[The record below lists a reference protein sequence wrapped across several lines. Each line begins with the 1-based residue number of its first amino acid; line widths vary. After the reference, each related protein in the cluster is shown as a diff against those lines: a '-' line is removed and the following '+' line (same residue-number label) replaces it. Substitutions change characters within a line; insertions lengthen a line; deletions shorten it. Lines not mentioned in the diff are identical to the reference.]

1 MKLDLLAFAAH
12 PDDAEL
18 GCGGTLLAEAAR
30 GRQTGIIDLTLGE
43 LGTRGTPEIRMQEAL
58 DAGRLLGLSV
68 RRNLGLADGFFR
80 NDSAA
85 QLAVIQQLRDL
96 QPDVVLCNAP
106 EDRHPDHGRAAR
118 LVADACF
125 LSGLKRIETTA
136 TAPDGAPEGATG
148 APQAPWRPRL
158 VYHYVQDRLL
168 TPDFI
173 VDISGQWAAKVEA
186 IRAFRTQFFDPQAT
200 EPNTY
205 ISSPE
210 FLKFLEARARE
221 MGHLGGFEFGE
232 PFIAPRKVGVKS
244 VFDLV

>member
-1 MKLDLLAFAAH
+1 MKLDLLAFASH

-30 GRQTGIIDLTLGE
+30 GRRTGIIDLTLGE
-43 LGTRGTPEIRMQEAL
+43 MGTRGTAETRAQEAL

-80 NDSAA
+80 NDAGS
-85 QLAVIQQLRDL
+85 QLAVVRQLRDL
-96 QPDVVLCNAP
+96 QPDIVLCNAP
-106 EDRHPDHGRAAR
+106 QDRHPDHGRGST
-118 LVADACF
+118 LVSEACF
-125 LSGLKRIETTA
+125 LSGLKKIETTGE
-136 TAPDGAPEGATG
+136 DGQ
-148 APQAPWRPRL
+148 PQAPWRPRL
-158 VYHYVQDRLL
+158 VYHYIQDRLL

-173 VDISGQWAAKVEA
+173 VDISGQWEAKVAA
-186 IRAFRTQFFDPQAT
+186 IRAFRTQFFDPNAS

-232 PFIAPRKVGVKS
+232 PFISERKLGVRS

>member
-1 MKLDLLAFAAH
+1 MKLDLLAFASH

-18 GCGGTLLAEAAR
+18 GCGGTLIAEAAR
-30 GRQTGIIDLTLGE
+30 GRRTGIIDLTLGE
-43 LGTRGTPEIRMQEAL
+43 LGTRGTAETRAQEAL

-80 NDSAA
+80 NDRES

-96 QPDVVLCNAP
+96 QPDIVLCNAP
-106 EDRHPDHGRAAR
+106 ADRHPDHGRGAQ

-125 LSGLKRIETTA
+125 LSGLAKVETLA
-136 TAPDGAPEGATG
+136 VDGT
-148 APQAPWRPRL
+148 PQAPWRPRL
-158 VYHYVQDRLL
+158 VYHYIQDRLL

-173 VDISGQWAAKVEA
+173 VDISGHWEAKVDA

-232 PFIAPRKVGVKS
+232 PFIAPRKVGVRS